1 MITLIQNGE
10 LYSPDFLGKKDLL
23 CLEDKI
29 SKIGSIDQSIH
40 QLNLPIEFIDATD
53 CYLFPGFIDPH
64 EHLIGGSGEKGFESK
79 TPEIT
84 LNELIEAGITTVVG
98 CLGVD
103 TISLSPATLLAKVK
117 GLNISGLTAF
127 MYSGGYNVPPV
138 TLTDS
143 IQKDILLINEVIGIG
158 EIAIADCRSS
168 QPTFQQLL
176 SLMSESYV
184 AGILSG
190 KSGVCH
196 IHVGDGNERLQLLR
210 EILDTNLISASLI
223 YPTHLERS
231 EALMLEGI
239 DLTQRGVTIDL
250 DTVDEDLV
258 KWIKFYIE
266 NNGDLKKITVSSD
279 AGIPSPSNLF
289 NQIRECFFE
298 LKIPL
303 EKLIPLVT
311 QNSAA
316 VLKLK
321 NKGKI
326 SEGYDADIIVVG
338 KKDFELKFVVSKGK
352 TLFREGEVT
361 IPDIALAES
370 NRKIVRYGQKTKNE
384 KNK

>member
-40 QLNLPIEFIDATD
+40 QLNLPIEVIDATD

-84 LNELIEAGITTVVG
+84 FNELIEAGITTVVG

-103 TISLSPATLLAKVK
+103 TITLSPAALLAKVK
-117 GLNISGLTAF
+117 GLNNSGVTAF
-127 MYSGGYNVPPV
+127 MYSGGYNVPPI

-143 IQKDILLINEVIGIG
+143 VQKDILFINEVIGIG

-210 EILDTNLISASLI
+210 EILDSRLVPASLI

-239 DLTQRGVTIDL
+239 ELTKHGITIDL

-258 KWIKFYIE
+258 KWLKFYKE
-266 NNGDLKKITVSSD
+266 NNGDLKKITISSD

-303 EKLIPLVT
+303 ENLIPLVT
-311 QNSAA
+311 RNTAS
-316 VLKLK
+316 VLKLR
-321 NKGKI
+321 NKGELL
-326 SEGYDADIIVVG
+326 EGYDADIIVVG
-338 KKDFELKFVVSKGK
+338 KKDFELKFVIAKGK
-352 TLFREGEVT
+352 ILFRQGQVT
-361 IPDIALAES
+361 VPDFALAES
-370 NRKIVRYGQKTKNE
+370 NRKIIRYGKKTKNE
-384 KNK
+384 KTE